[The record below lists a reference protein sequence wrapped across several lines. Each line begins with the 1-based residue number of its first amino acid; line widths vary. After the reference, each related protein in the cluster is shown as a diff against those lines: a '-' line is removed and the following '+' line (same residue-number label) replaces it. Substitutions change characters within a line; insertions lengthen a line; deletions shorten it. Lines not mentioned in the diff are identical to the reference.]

1 MIYAAILAG
10 GSGSRMGNTHLPKQ
24 FLSLN
29 GVPIIIHTVEKFL
42 LNSSFDKLFIIV
54 PTKWLSYTKDILIN
68 YIGENDKILVIE
80 GGATRNDTIMSGI
93 SYIENHFGL
102 HDDDV
107 IITHDSVRPF
117 LTHRIIQDN
126 INAALK
132 YGAVDTVIGAIDTI
146 VESTNQE
153 KITNIPIRDHMYQ
166 GQTPQSFNIKMLKNA
181 YEQLTEKEREI
192 LSDAAKICLLKG
204 HDVHLVDGEVFN
216 IKITTPFDLKVANA
230 IIKDSSVVERDPEEE
245 VLFND

>member
-29 GVPIIIHTVEKFL
+29 DTPIIIHTVEKFL
-42 LNSSFDKLFIIV
+42 LNANIDKLLIIV
-54 PTKWLSYTKDILIN
+54 PAKWMNYTKDILHK
-68 YIGENDKILVIE
+68 YLSTHAKVEVIE
-80 GGATRNDTIMSGI
+80 GGATRNETIMAGI
-93 SYIENHFGL
+93 RHIESNFGL
-102 HDDDV
+102 NEDD
-107 IITHDSVRPF
+107 IIVTHDSVRPF
-117 LTHRIIQDN
+117 LTHRIIQEN
-126 INAALK
+126 IDAALK

-166 GQTPQSFNIKMLKNA
+166 GQTPQSFNINMLKGA
-181 YEQLTEKEREI
+181 YEELTDEERET

-204 HDVHLVDGEVFN
+204 HAVHLVDGEVFN

-245 VLFND
+245 VSFND